1 MLLIT
6 EGAETLFLTQIINC
20 LATEQTNAKRLSD
33 VIMHFLLF
41 ADNIK
46 NLAFVKPNILKTT
59 EKEEWNLQIMG

>member
-20 LATEQTNAKRLSD
+20 LATERTNAKRLSD

>member
-20 LATEQTNAKRLSD
+20 LATAQTNAKCLSD

>member
-33 VIMHFLLF
+33 VIMHFL
-41 ADNIK
+41 
-46 NLAFVKPNILKTT
+46 
-59 EKEEWNLQIMG
+59 